1 MSADPAGELD
11 EVTVHLGKFEVL
23 PSVNVAFQ
31 SGEFVALLGPNG
43 SGKST
48 LIRSL
53 LGVIPVSAGRVRLF
67 GAALQQF
74 RQWGRIGYVPQ
85 RFGAVSGVPATVEEV
100 VLSGRIALAK
110 RLRRYAEPDRRAAA
124 QALEKMDLSELA
136 DRRVSHLSGGQQQ
149 RVLIARAL
157 VNEPDLLLLDEPLSN
172 LDLEHQRDLAKTL
185 QRLSES
191 GSTVVLVAHALGA
204 VETLVDRAVV
214 LEQGRIVH
222 DGPPS
227 TEHQDDHAHH
237 VPLQEPLGGTGADQ
251 HRIH

>member
-1 MSADPAGELD
+1 MSTQPAGELNA
-11 EVTVHLGKFEVL
+11 VTVHLGKFEVL
-23 PSVNVAFQ
+23 PLVNVAFHP
-31 SGEFVALLGPNG
+31 GEFVALLGPNG

-110 RLRRYAEPDRRAAA
+110 PLRGYAETDRRAAA
-124 QALEKMDLSELA
+124 HALEELDLSDLA
-136 DRRVSHLSGGQQQ
+136 GRRVSQLSGGQQQ

-157 VNEPDLLLLDEPLSN
+157 VTDPDLLVLDEPLSN
-172 LDLEHQRDLAKTL
+172 LDLEHQSDFAKTL
-185 QRLSES
+185 QRLRRS
-191 GSTVVLVAHALGA
+191 GSTVILVAHALGA
-204 VETLVDRAVV
+204 MESLVDRAVV
-214 LEQGRIVH
+214 LEKGEIVH

-227 TEHQDDHAHH
+227 TEYQHDHAHH